1 MSRLVAAMSALIVVM
16 CSVIA
21 FAAPSPQLR
30 QCVQNNN
37 ASHAQVWQMFIQARN
52 RGNISPAEQQQFRA
66 MEQRLNAIKQ
76 NLSRGG
82 LTLPE
87 CQRISQEIARERATV
102 QRMAATPAQN
112 PQLRQCVQNNNAS
125 HAQVW
130 QMFIQARNRGN
141 ISPAEQQQ
149 FRAMEQR
156 LNAIKQNLSRG
167 GLTLP
172 ECQRISQEIA
182 RERATVQ
189 RMAATRR

>member
-66 MEQRLNAIKQ
+66 MEQRLNAIK
-76 NLSRGG
+76 
-82 LTLPE
+82 
-87 CQRISQEIARERATV
+87 A
-102 QRMAATPAQN
+102 
-112 PQLRQCVQNNNAS
+112 
-125 HAQVW
+125 
-130 QMFIQARNRGN
+130 
-141 ISPAEQQQ
+141 
-149 FRAMEQR
+149 
-156 LNAIKQNLSRG
+156 NLSRG